1 MEMDSGQGILHQKF
15 LPHSVHR
22 NFFPNQNH
30 SHLEGQNRT
39 QAPFCFCMDFI
50 AQKILTA
57 NNLLMRGWTDDT
69 DCRLYRNDPETPVHL
84 CEDCPFTKEVW
95 EIIKQWFQLAVIDS
109 VSTSRSLHVYWWKC
123 MRKFDK
129 RELTN
134 VDEIFI
140 YFWWNI
146 RKERNRR
153 QFQHKALNP
162 RQVAILCKDDIM
174 QYMMAMAP
182 RTEAAEV

>member
-1 MEMDSGQGILHQKF
+1 
-15 LPHSVHR
+15 
-22 NFFPNQNH
+22 
-30 SHLEGQNRT
+30 
-39 QAPFCFCMDFI
+39 
-50 AQKILTA
+50 
-57 NNLLMRGWTDDT
+57 
-69 DCRLYRNDPETPVHL
+69 
-84 CEDCPFTKEVW
+84 
-95 EIIKQWFQLAVIDS
+95 
-109 VSTSRSLHVYWWKC
+109 